1 MLCRLLDFLAFVLPG
16 IPVLFKDTSMCMHH
30 KFCLV
35 DTRDQTE
42 REKND
47 SQYRIMTI
55 AKRKLKKSRSIT
67 QKNDEERS
75 EKDLNEEENQHVYIP
90 PCGVCITGSCNWTMQ
105 GFSSNWENVII
116 TNNKIIVDEFRK
128 EFDRIWSDFL
138 NSQRVHSVQ

>member
-1 MLCRLLDFLAFVLPG
+1 
-16 IPVLFKDTSMCMHH
+16 
-30 KFCLV
+30 
-35 DTRDQTE
+35 
-42 REKND
+42 
-47 SQYRIMTI
+47 MTI

-90 PCGVCITGSCNWTMQ
+90 PRGVCITGSCNWTMQ